1 MAMDKIKK
9 YGCLIIKIF
18 FFIIFLLLILVI
30 WATTQVEHDDIGNGY
45 EYYPNGHYITGPL
58 NIPDKIVCYTYDD
71 NYIVATQKYWNGDT
85 LPLYNTGKYTSAILA
100 SIDTD
105 KDNLVYWIVNKK
117 NHKNILCGSVRE
129 FIEECNSIGVPD
141 SLILHIIH

>member
-1 MAMDKIKK
+1 MDKIKK

-18 FFIIFLLLILVI
+18 FFMIFLLLILVI

-45 EYYPNGHYITGPL
+45 EYYPNGHYISGPL

-85 LPLYNTGKYTSAILA
+85 LPLYNTGKYTSARLA

>member
-1 MAMDKIKK
+1 MDKIKK
-9 YGCLIIKIF
+9 YGCLSIKIF

-30 WATTQVEHDDIGNGY
+30 WATTQVEHDDIGSGY
-45 EYYPNGHYITGPL
+45 EYYPNGQYISGPL

-85 LPLYNTGKYTSAILA
+85 LPLYNTGKYTSDRLA

>member
-1 MAMDKIKK
+1 MDKIKK
-9 YGCLIIKIF
+9 YGCLSIKIF

-45 EYYPNGHYITGPL
+45 EYYPNGHYISGPL

-85 LPLYNTGKYTSAILA
+85 LPLYNTGKYTSARLA